1 MAQATLHLVLDQIK
15 TLNPD
20 ELRQVSQAVQERLDV
35 REESRRHWQFY
46 QALISSGLVRQLRK
60 PAATSSPQRRLIAVQ
75 GEPVSQTIIEE
86 RR

>member
-15 TLNPD
+15 TLNLD

-35 REESRRHWQFY
+35 REESHKRWEFY
-46 QALISSGLVRQLRK
+46 RALISSGLVRQLRK
-60 PAATSSPQRRLIAVQ
+60 PAVTPLPPRRLITVQ
-75 GEPVSQTIIEE
+75 GDPVSQTIVEE